1 MYLLLSLSEVPVP
14 PAAAQFRLPE
24 TALPL
29 VKVRCS
35 SEYCSANDSRGY
47 WVPRYPPRPRHFC
60 RILRCLFVR
69 HPPQAYAQ
77 GFILPRAFRLLQ
89 SATACDLPVVS
100 QSALRPTA
108 TDERLPWG
116 PLPHRGIN
124 QRRPP
129 FSRES
134 RPQSHVPSSP
144 FLTTSRVCS
153 ASSLR
158 GFVSP
163 RSHVQGLP
171 SRGLS
176 LSTEPYGVSP
186 AVSCPLAG

>member
-1 MYLLLSLSEVPVP
+1 MRTTHGVIGFPV
-14 PAAAQFRLPE
+14 
-24 TALPL
+24 
-29 VKVRCS
+29 
-35 SEYCSANDSRGY
+35 SRRDLGFFGR
-47 WVPRYPPRPRHFC
+47 V
-60 RILRCLFVR
+60 LRCLFVR
-69 HPPQAYAQ
+69 RPPQACAK

-100 QSALRPTA
+100 ILALRPNS

-116 PLPHRGIN
+116 PLPHRDIS

-129 FSRES
+129 LPKES
-134 RPQSHVPSSP
+134 RPQGHVPSSP
-144 FLTTSRVCS
+144 FLTTSRVSS

-171 SRGLS
+171 FRGFS
-176 LSTEPYGVSP
+176 LSTEPYRVSP
-186 AVSCPLAG
+186 AVSCPLAGWTHPPVTSE